1 MKKMIAIAAVAAVA
15 LAAFAGEHDTP
26 QVSGDYAQLAAGE
39 AVYAGNIAAVGTN
52 GCAYAVN
59 TSAVGGTLTVCGVF
73 LHSAAAGEK
82 VYAGN
87 IAAVA
92 TNGLA
97 YAVNTAAV
105 GGTLTVCGVF
115 QHTADAGEN
124 VTVKRGGFILEN
136 AGNITKKEIG
146 ATAYSSTNAWTVTKT
161 SGTKTV
167 GKIADVRD
175 DGSVVVVVGR

>member
-1 MKKMIAIAAVAAVA
+1 MKKLIAMAAMAAM
-15 LAAFAGEHDTP
+15 AFGAVAGEHDTP

-73 LHSAAAGEK
+73 LHNAAK
-82 VYAGN
+82 
-87 IAAVA
+87 
-92 TNGLA
+92 
-97 YAVNTAAV
+97 
-105 GGTLTVCGVF
+105 
-115 QHTADAGEN
+115 GEN
-124 VTVKRGGFILEN
+124 VTVQRGGFILEN
-136 AGNITKKEIG
+136 ATGAGAIAKNDIG
-146 ATAYSSTNAWTVTKT
+146 ATAYSVATNAWTVTKT

-167 GKIADVRD
+167 GKVADVRD

>member
-1 MKKMIAIAAVAAVA
+1 MKKLMTLAAIAAMA
-15 LAAFAGEHDTP
+15 LGAMALEHDTP
-26 QVSGDYAQLAAGE
+26 QTSGDYAKLTAGE
-39 AVYAGNIAAVGTN
+39 NVYAGNV
-52 GCAYAVN
+52 
-59 TSAVGGTLTVCGVF
+59 
-73 LHSAAAGEK
+73 
-82 VYAGN
+82 
-87 IAAVA
+87 AAVA

-115 QHTADAGEN
+115 QHTADAGEA

-136 AGNITKKEIG
+136 VGNIAKTEIG
-146 ATAYSSTNAWTVTKT
+146 ATAYSISTNAWTVTKT

-175 DGSVVVVVGR
+175 DGSVVVIIGK